1 MKIKL
6 LPFKIFLSMG
16 VIGFSGGVIFSAGV
30 VEIILPAIS
39 VRKIILV
46 RTKVARENNFWKKNY
61 SC

>member
-16 VIGFSGGVIFSAGV
+16 VIGFSAGVIFSAEV

-46 RTKVARENNFWKKNY
+46 RAKVARENN
-61 SC
+61 